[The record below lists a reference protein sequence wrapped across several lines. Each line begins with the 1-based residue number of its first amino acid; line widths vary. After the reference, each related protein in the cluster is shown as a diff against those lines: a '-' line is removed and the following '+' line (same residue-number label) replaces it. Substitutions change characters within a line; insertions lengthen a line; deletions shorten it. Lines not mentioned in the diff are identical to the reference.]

1 MTVTKNEKE
10 HDVDVHGGDPSIA
23 HTVPSYPPEQHG
35 LRFGGREAEGDAHK
49 AGWSI
54 LDLIT

>member
-1 MTVTKNEKE
+1 MGKNEKE
-10 HDVDVHGGDPSIA
+10 HDVDVRGGDPSIA
-23 HTVPSYPPEQHG
+23 HTVPGYPPEEHG
-35 LRFGGREAEGDAHK
+35 VRFGWREAQGGAHR